1 MATVATTAA
10 EDVTKALA
18 TAQAASE
25 AQSTEGKQ
33 TPTPGE
39 GDPGENPNSFVQE
52 DAALAALVAEQAKLD
67 AEAAGKVE
75 GKAKEGETAGATGEV
90 KEGDA
95 EAAAAA
101 KVKTDADAAAAAA
114 AASTDPQLRTIIAL
128 RKQNTDL
135 KAAYLVKEGENRA
148 LKSLVD
154 PAKAAG
160 VTDGG
165 EPAGE
170 TPSPTDEAHTAIE
183 AEREALAA
191 KVDGGTMSMVE
202 YTKQVNVLARKERE
216 LVLAEA
222 EAMAQAAAASVT
234 PATDLALEESTNA
247 LIAEYPVLSKL
258 TRAQLDPINALA
270 YQQLEL
276 EGKPI
281 TSESPTETKRLRER
295 MADLAEQLYDA
306 PAHEVRKTKSATAA
320 AAVPAKP
327 GAGNVRV
334 LPTAE
339 QRAAKLD
346 LAAAMPPEVG
356 KVGAGAPAGELTEEQ
371 IAAALSGNE
380 DQRIAFMESHPQL
393 IAKVMGPGYRARR
406 QPNQ

>member
-1 MATVATTAA
+1 MANAAAAAA

-25 AQSTEGKQ
+25 AQGTEGKQ

-39 GDPGENPNSFVQE
+39 GEPGESSESFVQE
-52 DAALAALVAEQAKLD
+52 DAALAALIAEQAKLD

-75 GKAKEGETAGATGEV
+75 GKAKEGEAVELKGEV

-95 EAAAAA
+95 EAAAKAKA
-101 KVKTDADAAAAAA
+101 KVDADAAAAAA
-114 AASTDPQLRTIIAL
+114 ATATNPQTQAIIAL
-128 RKQNTDL
+128 RKELGNTRATL
-135 KAAYLVKEGENRA
+135 LIKEGENRA
-148 LKSLVD
+148 LKALVD
-154 PAKAAG
+154 PAKAAA
-160 VTDGG
+160 VTDGDAVG
-165 EPAGE
+165 EPA
-170 TPSPTDEAHTAIE
+170 PSTEEALTAIE

-191 KVDGGTMSMVE
+191 KVDAGQMTMVE
-202 YTKQVNVLARKERE
+202 YTKQVNALGRQERE

-222 EAMAQAAAASVT
+222 EALANAAAAANRAPT
-234 PATDLALEESTNA
+234 TDLALEESTNA

-281 TSESPTETKRLRER
+281 TSESPSETKRLRHR

-306 PAHEVRKTKSATAA
+306 PAHDARKTKSVTAA

-393 IAKVMGPGYRARR
+393 IAKVMGPGFRVRR
-406 QPNQ
+406 